1 MADFNDNLRSISAET
16 KALQAVHLTAKTRSR
31 QEMQKLDT
39 LKAEIA
45 ELTTNRDVSHC
56 LILLLALGHA
66 PGDCANQQTA
76 CNRQHQVESPN
87 CQSDVES

>member
-45 ELTTNRDVSHC
+45 ELTTNRDVSNFLHQ
-56 LILLLALGHA
+56 LLAHA
-66 PGDCANQQTA
+66 HALWHCTNQQ
-76 CNRQHQVESPN
+76 
-87 CQSDVES
+87 